1 MICNKLLAGFGGLLP
16 LCVMPFSLVGC
27 GESEVTLNYKLAQ
40 PVDVEVYTESYFAT
54 IDLKGEEQMGTITA
68 AYVDLNYST
77 AGDTTKVQRLYRLNN
92 SRGYLKNFM
101 PSALAWR
108 VKEVNLA
115 AVDREVTSITG
126 LDDGYDTLLAHIPMP
141 ERWRKQ
147 LLNPDYKPHLRRLE
161 KHRWE
166 MDHLLTGTVPVKANI
181 TQMLKDQGRLNFA
194 LIKIDS
200 VVTKG
205 FENRDHRRCLDY
217 KVYLH
222 ETESFPYYIWEQHV
236 NSNIVPEKFKA
247 YNTGLKAEYD
257 TEFEIMID
265 PETGIPCQEREVKVG
280 THYMVHPVTK
290 DTVTFKSNITHERLF
305 NIKRNQTAE

>member
-1 MICNKLLAGFGGLLP
+1 MLYKKIIGIVGLSLSA
-16 LCVMPFSLVGC
+16 FLVGC
-27 GESEVTLNYKLAQ
+27 GDSEVTLNYKLSE

-77 AGDTTKVQRLYRLNN
+77 SGDTTKVQRLYRVNN

-101 PSALAWR
+101 PSELAWR
-108 VKEVNLA
+108 VKEVDLA
-115 AVDREVTSITG
+115 AVDREVVSLTG

-181 TQMLKDQGRLNFA
+181 TQMLTIRGA
-194 LIKIDS
+194 
-200 VVTKG
+200 
-205 FENRDHRRCLDY
+205 
-217 KVYLH
+217 
-222 ETESFPYYIWEQHV
+222 
-236 NSNIVPEKFKA
+236 
-247 YNTGLKAEYD
+247 
-257 TEFEIMID
+257 
-265 PETGIPCQEREVKVG
+265 
-280 THYMVHPVTK
+280 
-290 DTVTFKSNITHERLF
+290 
-305 NIKRNQTAE
+305 

>member
-1 MICNKLLAGFGGLLP
+1 MLYKKLVGVLG
-16 LCVMPFSLVGC
+16 MSLSAIFVGC

-54 IDLKGEEQMGTITA
+54 IDLKGDEQMGTITA

-77 AGDTTKVQRLYRLNN
+77 SGDTTKVKRLYRVNN

-101 PSALAWR
+101 PSELAWR
-108 VKEVNLA
+108 VKEVDLA
-115 AVDREVTSITG
+115 AVDRDVIAIDG
-126 LDDGYDTLLAHIPMP
+126 LDEGYDTLLAHIPMP

-200 VVTKG
+200 VVTRG
-205 FENRDHRRCLDY
+205 FENRDHRHCLDY
-217 KVYLH
+217 KIYLH

-236 NSNIVPEKFKA
+236 NSKIVPEKFMA
-247 YNTGLKAEYD
+247 YNSGLKAEYD
-257 TEFEIMID
+257 TEYEVMMD
-265 PETGIPCQEREVKVG
+265 PETGVPCQEREVKVG
-280 THYMVHPVTK
+280 KHTMVNPVTK
-290 DTVTFKSNITHERLF
+290 DTATFVSHITHERLY
-305 NIKRNQTAE
+305 NIKRAQAAE

>member
-1 MICNKLLAGFGGLLP
+1 MLYKKIVGVLG
-16 LCVMPFSLVGC
+16 MSLSAIFVGC

-54 IDLKGEEQMGTITA
+54 IDLKGDEQMGTITA

-77 AGDTTKVQRLYRLNN
+77 SGDTTKVKRLYRVNN

-101 PSALAWR
+101 PSELAWR
-108 VKEVNLA
+108 VKEVDLA
-115 AVDREVTSITG
+115 AIDRDVIAIDG
-126 LDDGYDTLLAHIPMP
+126 LDEGYDTLLAHIPMP

-200 VVTKG
+200 VVTRG
-205 FENRDHRRCLDY
+205 FENRDHRHCLDY
-217 KVYLH
+217 KIYLH

-236 NSNIVPEKFKA
+236 NSKIVPEKFMA
-247 YNTGLKAEYD
+247 YNSGLKAEYD
-257 TEFEIMID
+257 TEYEVMMD
-265 PETGIPCQEREVKVG
+265 PETGVPCQEREVKVG
-280 THYMVHPVTK
+280 KHTMVNPVTK
-290 DTVTFKSNITHERLF
+290 DTATFVSHITHERLY
-305 NIKRNQTAE
+305 NIKRAQAAE

>member
-1 MICNKLLAGFGGLLP
+1 MLYKKLVGVLG
-16 LCVMPFSLVGC
+16 MSLSAIFVGC

-54 IDLKGEEQMGTITA
+54 IDLKGDEQMGTITA

-77 AGDTTKVQRLYRLNN
+77 SGDTTKVKRLYRVNN

-101 PSALAWR
+101 PSELAWR
-108 VKEVNLA
+108 VKEVDLA
-115 AVDREVTSITG
+115 AIDRDVIAIDG
-126 LDDGYDTLLAHIPMP
+126 LDEGYDTLLAHIPMP

-200 VVTKG
+200 VVTRG
-205 FENRDHRRCLDY
+205 FENRDHRHCLDY
-217 KVYLH
+217 KIYLH

-236 NSNIVPEKFKA
+236 NSKIVPEKFMA
-247 YNTGLKAEYD
+247 YNSGLKAEYD
-257 TEFEIMID
+257 TEYEVMMD
-265 PETGIPCQEREVKVG
+265 PETGVPCQEREVKVG
-280 THYMVHPVTK
+280 KHTMVNPVTK
-290 DTVTFKSNITHERLF
+290 DTATFVSHITHERLY
-305 NIKRNQTAE
+305 NIQRAQAAE

>member
-1 MICNKLLAGFGGLLP
+1 
-16 LCVMPFSLVGC
+16 
-27 GESEVTLNYKLAQ
+27 
-40 PVDVEVYTESYFAT
+40 
-54 IDLKGEEQMGTITA
+54 
-68 AYVDLNYST
+68 
-77 AGDTTKVQRLYRLNN
+77 VQRLYRLNN

-101 PSALAWR
+101 PSELAWR

-217 KVYLH
+217 KIYLH

-236 NSNIVPEKFKA
+236 NSKIVPEKFMA
-247 YNTGLKAEYD
+247 YTAGHKAEYD

-290 DTVTFKSNITHERLF
+290 DTATFKSNITHERLF

>member
-1 MICNKLLAGFGGLLP
+1 MLYKKLVGVLG
-16 LCVMPFSLVGC
+16 MSLSAIFVGC

-54 IDLKGEEQMGTITA
+54 IDLKGDEQMGTITA

-77 AGDTTKVQRLYRLNN
+77 SGDTTKVKRLYRVNN

-101 PSALAWR
+101 PSELAWR
-108 VKEVNLA
+108 VKEVDLA
-115 AVDREVTSITG
+115 AIDRDVIAIDG
-126 LDDGYDTLLAHIPMP
+126 LDEGYDTLLAHIPMP

-200 VVTKG
+200 VVTRG
-205 FENRDHRRCLDY
+205 FENRDHRHCLDY
-217 KVYLH
+217 KIYLH

-236 NSNIVPEKFKA
+236 NSKIVPEKFMA
-247 YNTGLKAEYD
+247 YNSGLKAEYD
-257 TEFEIMID
+257 TEYEVMMD
-265 PETGIPCQEREVKVG
+265 PETGVPCQEREVKVG
-280 THYMVHPVTK
+280 KHTMVNPVTK
-290 DTVTFKSNITHERLF
+290 DTATFVSHITHERLY
-305 NIKRNQTAE
+305 NIKRAQAAE

>member
-1 MICNKLLAGFGGLLP
+1 MICNKLLARFGGLIL
-16 LCVMPFSLVGC
+16 LCAIPAMLSGC
-27 GESEVTLNYKLAQ
+27 GESEVTVNYTLAA

-77 AGDTTKVQRLYRLNN
+77 AGDTTKVQRLYRVNN

-101 PSALAWR
+101 PSELAWR

-115 AVDREVTSITG
+115 AVDREVVSLTG
-126 LDDGYDTLLAHIPMP
+126 LDDGYDTLLHHIPMP
-141 ERWRKQ
+141 ERWRNQ

-166 MDHLLTGTVPVKANI
+166 MDHLLKGTVPVKANI

-194 LIKIDS
+194 LIQIDS

-205 FENRDHRRCLDY
+205 FENRDHRHCLDY
-217 KVYLH
+217 KIYLH
-222 ETESFPYYIWEQHV
+222 EKESFPYYIWEQHV

-247 YNTGLKAEYD
+247 YNTGLRAEYD

-305 NIKRNQTAE
+305 NIKRNQAAE

>member
-1 MICNKLLAGFGGLLP
+1 MLRKKQVASIGVFAAFCALPFALA
-16 LCVMPFSLVGC
+16 GC
-27 GESEVTLNYKLAQ
+27 GESEVTLNYKLAV

-77 AGDTTKVQRLYRLNN
+77 AGDTTKVQRLYRVNN

-101 PSALAWR
+101 PSELAWR
-108 VKEVNLA
+108 VKEVNIA
-115 AVDREVTSITG
+115 AIDREVLGVTG
-126 LDDGYDTLLAHIPMP
+126 LDDGYDTLLRHIPMP
-141 ERWRKQ
+141 ERWRTQ
-147 LLNPDYKPHLRRLE
+147 LLNPEYKPHLRRLE

-194 LIKIDS
+194 LIQIDS
-200 VVTKG
+200 VVTRG
-205 FENRDHRRCLDY
+205 FENRDHRHCLDY

-236 NSNIVPEKFKA
+236 NSNIVPDKFKA
-247 YNTGLKAEYD
+247 YNKGLKAEYD
-257 TEFEIMID
+257 TEFEVMID

-280 THYMVHPVTK
+280 THTMVNPVTN

-305 NIKRNQTAE
+305 NIKRGEKE